1 MRVSSPVLCV
11 DASEAQFHQIVDGI
25 PGHVIVMTAGGEV
38 EHLNHQVL
46 DYFGRTLEELKDWG
60 MTDAVHPDDLPRVIA
75 AWKRSVETGDPYDT
89 ELRLRRAD
97 GVYRWFHARGL
108 PVPDTQGGIARW
120 YLLETDIE
128 EQKRAEEALRTSE
141 QNLRRLIET
150 LPAMVWRTTPDGE
163 TGFQTRADPMR
174 NQAGGV
180 INWHGV
186 NVDIDERKQAEM
198 LLAGEKRLL
207 EMVASGQPFEV
218 TLDALCR
225 LVEDIAGGCYC
236 TVVLPDPDAATV
248 QQVIAPTLSPDYG
261 AAFLGKAVIPTGSPC
276 TQAMCSRAQ
285 VIASDVTSDTQWD
298 AYGWGAIALA
308 HGLRSCWST
317 PILSLSGEVLGC
329 FTIYQREPA
338 SPNRVQKEL
347 IARFTHLAS
356 IAIERAQGE
365 TKLRRSEAFLAEAQ
379 RLSSTG
385 SFSWRSGT
393 SSMAWSAQMYRI
405 FGFES
410 DVPATLELMA
420 SRVHPEELPRFWEN
434 VERAR
439 SGIDLDFTQ
448 RLQMPD
454 GSVKQLHVAS
464 HADKGADGQV
474 ECVGAVQDVTE
485 RRLAEE
491 ALRATQA
498 NLARASQIATASQ
511 LAASVAHEINQP
523 LAALVANGYAC
534 QRWLSAQPP
543 NLDRAQLTVE
553 RIIRDANFV
562 AEVVDRVRALFR
574 RSDLNRTLLDLNAV
588 IAEVSYLMSEEAS
601 DRNMRIDTDLED
613 GLPPVWADRVQ
624 MQQVIANL
632 ARNGVEAME
641 AEESHPKVL
650 SICSRRDGTN
660 GVVVDIRDY
669 GEGLEDVEK
678 VFEPFFTTKADG
690 MGMGLAICRSIV
702 EAHQGRLWAARNH
715 PRGAIFSFAL
725 PIVSTEPA

>member
-1 MRVSSPVLCV
+1 
-11 DASEAQFHQIVDGI
+11 
-25 PGHVIVMTAGGEV
+25 
-38 EHLNHQVL
+38 
-46 DYFGRTLEELKDWG
+46 
-60 MTDAVHPDDLPRVIA
+60 
-75 AWKRSVETGDPYDT
+75 
-89 ELRLRRAD
+89 
-97 GVYRWFHARGL
+97 
-108 PVPDTQGGIARW
+108 
-120 YLLETDIE
+120 
-128 EQKRAEEALRTSE
+128 
-141 QNLRRLIET
+141 
-150 LPAMVWRTTPDGE
+150 
-163 TGFQTRADPMR
+163 
-174 NQAGGV
+174 
-180 INWHGV
+180 
-186 NVDIDERKQAEM
+186 
-198 LLAGEKRLL
+198 
-207 EMVASGQPFEV
+207 
-218 TLDALCR
+218 
-225 LVEDIAGGCYC
+225 
-236 TVVLPDPDAATV
+236 
-248 QQVIAPTLSPDYG
+248 
-261 AAFLGKAVIPTGSPC
+261 
-276 TQAMCSRAQ
+276 
-285 VIASDVTSDTQWD
+285 
-298 AYGWGAIALA
+298 
-308 HGLRSCWST
+308 
-317 PILSLSGEVLGC
+317 
-329 FTIYQREPA
+329 
-338 SPNRVQKEL
+338 
-347 IARFTHLAS
+347 
-356 IAIERAQGE
+356 
-365 TKLRRSEAFLAEAQ
+365 
-379 RLSSTG
+379 
-385 SFSWRSGT
+385 
-393 SSMAWSAQMYRI
+393 
-405 FGFES
+405 
-410 DVPATLELMA
+410 
-420 SRVHPEELPRFWEN
+420 
-434 VERAR
+434 
-439 SGIDLDFTQ
+439 
-448 RLQMPD
+448 
-454 GSVKQLHVAS
+454 
-464 HADKGADGQV
+464 
-474 ECVGAVQDVTE
+474 VTE